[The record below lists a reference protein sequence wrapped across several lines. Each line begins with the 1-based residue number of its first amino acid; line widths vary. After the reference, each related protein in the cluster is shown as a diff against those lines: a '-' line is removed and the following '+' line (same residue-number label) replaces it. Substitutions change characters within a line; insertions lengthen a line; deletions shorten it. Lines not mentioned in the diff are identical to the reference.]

1 MTSKTK
7 TIWAA
12 VVAGVSG
19 FLGFLATLPPDTQT
33 GIFSQLEDVFPVN
46 WRAQIGSGLK
56 FISMIAGIYAS
67 YHAAHAGP
75 QTPPTNPPT
84 Q

>member
-7 TIWAA
+7 AIYAA
-12 VVAGVSG
+12 WLAGISG
-19 FLGFLATLPPDTQT
+19 FLGFLSTLPIDTQT
-33 GIFSQLEDVFPVN
+33 GIFSQIEAVFPDG
-46 WRAQIGSGLK
+46 WRAQIGSTLK
-56 FISMIAGIYAS
+56 LISMIAGIYAS

-75 QTPPTNPPT
+75 QTPPANPPT